1 MIASADVAKAVARVG
16 RRWEGLR
23 DARLFISGGTGF
35 VGRWLLATLCDANRL
50 LSLNVR
56 AVVLTRDA
64 DAFARSA
71 PDLADDE
78 VVERHRVVLERRWR
92 ECDIA
97 VGEARQG

>member
-1 MIASADVAKAVARVG
+1 MIASADVATAVARVG

-56 AVVLTRDA
+56 AVVLARDA
-64 DAFARSA
+64 RAMATGFRARTGRFGRCQMVR
-71 PDLADDE
+71 PE
-78 VVERHRVVLERRWR
+78 WCRGPR
-92 ECDIA
+92 
-97 VGEARQG
+97 